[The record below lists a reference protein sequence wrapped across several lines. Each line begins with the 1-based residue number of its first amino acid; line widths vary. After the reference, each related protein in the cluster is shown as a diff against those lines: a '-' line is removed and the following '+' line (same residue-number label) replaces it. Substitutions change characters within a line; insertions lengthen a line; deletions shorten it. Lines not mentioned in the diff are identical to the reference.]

1 MNKQPSF
8 VLFFFLI
15 TITLLFDSV
24 EIFYK
29 ISETKRY
36 KEIYLLSRALNYEL
50 LLKTEY
56 NYLKKKSVRF
66 TEEIKNYQFLMKLS
80 HILYYSFFTFIIFAY
95 LYIKC
100 VIKYDKKEKSRIC
113 IYLEVICMILCSFLG
128 LFTCYIFIIRIYMI
142 KGEEMMDL
150 KFSLNS
156 DDDDFQFRNIICII
170 FDIIKFINLLLIWL
184 VHDIYNDYLFDSY
197 KKVENSFENK
207 RIEEKKSNF
216 QKTEKKE
223 S

>member
-56 NYLKKKSVRF
+56 NYLKKK
-66 TEEIKNYQFLMKLS
+66 
-80 HILYYSFFTFIIFAY
+80 
-95 LYIKC
+95 
-100 VIKYDKKEKSRIC
+100 IC
-113 IYLEVICMILCSFLG
+113 KIHG
-128 LFTCYIFIIRIYMI
+128 
-142 KGEEMMDL
+142 
-150 KFSLNS
+150 
-156 DDDDFQFRNIICII
+156 RN
-170 FDIIKFINLLLIWL
+170 
-184 VHDIYNDYLFDSY
+184 
-197 KKVENSFENK
+197 
-207 RIEEKKSNF
+207 
-216 QKTEKKE
+216 
-223 S
+223 

>member
-29 ISETKRY
+29 ITETKRY

-56 NYLKKKSVRF
+56 KYLKKQSVRF

-95 LYIKC
+95 FS
-100 VIKYDKKEKSRIC
+100 KKFF
-113 IYLEVICMILCSFLG
+113 VV
-128 LFTCYIFIIRIYMI
+128 FI
-142 KGEEMMDL
+142 
-150 KFSLNS
+150 
-156 DDDDFQFRNIICII
+156 
-170 FDIIKFINLLLIWL
+170 
-184 VHDIYNDYLFDSY
+184 
-197 KKVENSFENK
+197 
-207 RIEEKKSNF
+207 
-216 QKTEKKE
+216 
-223 S
+223 

>member
-1 MNKQPSF
+1 
-8 VLFFFLI
+8 
-15 TITLLFDSV
+15 
-24 EIFYK
+24 
-29 ISETKRY
+29 
-36 KEIYLLSRALNYEL
+36 
-50 LLKTEY
+50 
-56 NYLKKKSVRF
+56 
-66 TEEIKNYQFLMKLS
+66 
-80 HILYYSFFTFIIFAY
+80 
-95 LYIKC
+95 
-100 VIKYDKKEKSRIC
+100 
-113 IYLEVICMILCSFLG
+113 
-128 LFTCYIFIIRIYMI
+128 MI